1 MGSTVLVT
9 DQVFGSLDIE
19 RAALAEAGHELRE
32 APDAE
37 EATLVELARESD
49 ALMVCFAQVNEPVV
63 SAAAEGGGCRIIA
76 RFGIGVDN
84 VDIEAATREGILVT
98 NVADYCLDEV
108 ADHAMALLL
117 AAARRVLPA
126 ALGVRSGDWTVPKE
140 GVHRIRGRR
149 LALLGVGR
157 IGQRV
162 ASRARA
168 FGIEVVG
175 FDPFVS
181 DWSEL
186 DAEPADSLEDAVA
199 EADFVSLHAPLTPDT
214 HHLVDDAAIAA
225 MRRTPIVVN
234 TSRGG
239 LLDLDAAT
247 RALDDGRLAGLALD
261 VTEVEPL
268 PEDHPLR
275 THPRALIT
283 PHMSF
288 HSAEASEDLR
298 RRTVDEV
305 LRALGG
311 EPPRSPVNSEV
322 LEEATT

>member
-1 MGSTVLVT
+1 MAATVLVT
-9 DQVFGSLDIE
+9 DQVFGSVEME
-19 RAALAEAGHELRE
+19 RRALADVGYELRE

-37 EATLVELARESD
+37 EGTLVELARDAE
-49 ALMVCFAQVNEPVV
+49 ALMVCFAQVREPVV
-63 SAAAEGGGCRIIA
+63 SAAAEGGCRIIA
-76 RFGIGVDN
+76 RYGIGVDN

-98 NVADYCLDEV
+98 NVPDYCLDEV

-126 ALGVRSGDWTVPKE
+126 AMGVRSGDWTVPKE

-175 FDPFVS
+175 FDPYVS
-181 DWSEL
+181 DWSEI
-186 DAEPADSLEDAVA
+186 DAEPAESLEEAVA
-199 EADFVSLHAPLTPDT
+199 EADYVSLHAPLTPDT
-214 HHLVDDAAIAA
+214 HHLVDEAAIGA
-225 MRRTPIVVN
+225 MGRAPIVVN

-247 RALDDGRLAGLALD
+247 RALDDGRLGGVALD
-261 VTEVEPL
+261 VTEEEPL

-275 THPRALIT
+275 THPLALVT

-288 HSAEASEDLR
+288 HSAEASDDLQ
-298 RRTVDEV
+298 RRTVEEV
-305 LRALGG
+305 LRALKG
-311 EPPRSPVNSEV
+311 EAPRSPVNPEV
-322 LEEATT
+322 LEGAGK